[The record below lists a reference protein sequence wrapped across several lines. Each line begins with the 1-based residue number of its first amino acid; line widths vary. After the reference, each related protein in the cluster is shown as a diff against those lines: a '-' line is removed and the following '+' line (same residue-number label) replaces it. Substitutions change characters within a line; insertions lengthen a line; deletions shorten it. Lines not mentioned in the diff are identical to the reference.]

1 MSAPSLVG
9 DLAEGVFVLGEIFLL
24 KRLDSSFFGYHRESR
39 RIGRLKKFNR
49 KSVEKQTKSYAYE
62 MIDYNDTIPI
72 YHRRQDI

>member
-1 MSAPSLVG
+1 MAMASVTHLLRCAFGVMSALSLIG

-49 KSVEKQTKSYAYE
+49 KSVEKQT
-62 MIDYNDTIPI
+62 
-72 YHRRQDI
+72 

>member
-39 RIGRLKKFNR
+39 RIGRLKSSIGNLWKSRR
-49 KSVEKQTKSYAYE
+49 KAMPMK
-62 MIDYNDTIPI
+62 
-72 YHRRQDI
+72 